1 MKIFEL
7 ELQVRDYECDV
18 QGIVNNANYQS
29 YFEHTRHEFLNSI
42 GCDFNKLRAEGWD
55 PVVVHA
61 EINYLASLLPRDR
74 FLSTL
79 SLQKVGRIRL
89 LFEQKLTRI
98 SDRKIIAKAFIT
110 SVFKK
115 NGRLTSPDPLEKI
128 VALQG

>member
-1 MKIFEL
+1 MKIYEL

-18 QGIVNNANYQS
+18 QGIVNNAIYQS

-61 EINYLASLLPRDR
+61 EIKYLASLRPRDR

-98 SDRKIIAKAFIT
+98 SDRKVVAKAHIT

-115 NGRLTSPDPLEKI
+115 NGRPTSPDPLEKI
-128 VALQG
+128 VALQR